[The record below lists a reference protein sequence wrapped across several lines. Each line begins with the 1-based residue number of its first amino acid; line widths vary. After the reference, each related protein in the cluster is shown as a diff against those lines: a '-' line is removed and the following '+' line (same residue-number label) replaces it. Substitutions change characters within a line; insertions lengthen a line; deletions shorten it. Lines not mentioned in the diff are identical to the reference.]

1 VTPREPRQSTSAD
14 HTGDDFQK
22 IAGIGQAIERRLHDA
37 GILTYQ
43 DLAVR
48 TPEQIAASLTDVAG
62 LSSARIA
69 SQDWA
74 GQAGRLVGPS
84 ASPLPS
90 EPDQTYASFH
100 IELLLDVDGSVR
112 RTKVHYYQSEKDSEK
127 DEAWPGWDEGRLIA
141 LLSGHIP
148 ALAPRQ
154 PAEAPQQPAE
164 APQQPA
170 EAPQQPAEAP
180 GPPSS
185 ATPTTDQQ
193 ETAAPSGSE
202 MDTSKL
208 PVSLPSTFLRI
219 ENLGLTREGQRIH
232 RHAPG
237 EPTSIGFTLHVTQ
250 ASTQAATFD
259 FTADV
264 TASSELGD
272 NQLQLLG
279 TAQGAVR
286 AGEPLPVELAGP
298 PLPRGLYRLEATVTI
313 YPADHTRDSKPL
325 HSRRRTGAF
334 VQVADVSVQP
344 VPTRT

>member
-48 TPEQIAASLTDVAG
+48 TPEQIAARLTDVAG

-84 ASPLPS
+84 VSPLPS

-112 RTKVHYYQSEKDSEK
+112 RTKVHYYQSEKD
-127 DEAWPGWDEGRLIA
+127 EAWPGWDEGRLIA
-141 LLSGHIP
+141 LLSDHIP
-148 ALAPRQ
+148 LLAPRQ
-154 PAEAPQQPAE
+154 PAEAPQQSAE
-164 APQQPA
+164 APQQS
-170 EAPQQPAEAP
+170 AEAP

-193 ETAAPSGSE
+193 ETAAASGSE
-202 MDTSKL
+202 METAKL
-208 PVSLPSTFLRI
+208 PVSLPSSFVRI
-219 ENLGLTREGQRIH
+219 ENLGLTREGQRSH
-232 RHAPG
+232 HYAPG
-237 EPTSIGFTLHVTQ
+237 EPTTIGFTLRVPQ
-250 ASTQAATFD
+250 PNTQAATFD

-272 NQLQLLG
+272 NQRQFLG

-298 PLPRGLYRLEATVTI
+298 PLPRGLYRLEATVAI

-325 HSRRRTGAF
+325 HTRRTTGAF

>member
-1 VTPREPRQSTSAD
+1 VTPREPRKSTSAD
-14 HTGDDFQK
+14 QTGDDFQK

-43 DLAVR
+43 DLAAR
-48 TPEQIAASLTDVAG
+48 SPEQIAARLADVAG
-62 LSSARIA
+62 LSSARIT
-69 SQDWA
+69 SQDWT
-74 GQAGRLVGPS
+74 GQAGRLAGS
-84 ASPLPS
+84 AAPPLPS

-112 RTKVHYYQSEKDSEK
+112 RTKVHHLQSGQ
-127 DEAWPGWDEGRLIA
+127 DEAWPGWDEGRLMA

-148 ALAPRQ
+148 FLAPR
-154 PAEAPQQPAE
+154 
-164 APQQPA
+164 QPA

-185 ATPTTDQQ
+185 ATPTMDQQ

-202 MDTSKL
+202 METAKL
-208 PVSLPSTFLRI
+208 PVSLPSTVLRI

-232 RHAPG
+232 RHSPG
-237 EPTSIGFTLHVTQ
+237 EPTSMGFTLHVTR

-259 FTADV
+259 FIADV

-272 NQLQLLG
+272 NQRQLLG
-279 TAQGAVR
+279 TAQGAIR
-286 AGEPLPVELAGP
+286 AGELLPVELAGP
-298 PLPRGLYRLEATVTI
+298 PLLRGLYRLEATVAI

-334 VQVADVSVQP
+334 VQVADVSAQA

>member
-1 VTPREPRQSTSAD
+1 MTPRDPRQSSPA
-14 HTGDDFQK
+14 GQAADDFQK

-37 GILTYQ
+37 GILTYR
-43 DLAVR
+43 DLAAR
-48 TPEQIAASLTDVAG
+48 SPEQIAASLADVAG

-74 GQAGRLVGPS
+74 GQAGRLAGS
-84 ASPLPS
+84 AAPPLPS
-90 EPDQTYASFH
+90 EPDQHYASFH

-112 RTKVHYYQSEKDSEK
+112 RTKVHHHQSDK

-141 LLSGHIP
+141 LLRDHIP
-148 ALAPRQ
+148 LLAPGQ
-154 PAEAPQQPAE
+154 QAEAS
-164 APQQPA
+164 
-170 EAPQQPAEAP
+170 
-180 GPPSS
+180 GPPSP

-193 ETAAPSGSE
+193 QEAAAPSRSE
-202 MDTSKL
+202 METAEL
-208 PVSLPSTFLRI
+208 PVSLPSSFLRI
-219 ENLGLTREGQRIH
+219 ENLGLTREGQRSH
-232 RHAPG
+232 HYAPG
-237 EPTSIGFTLHVTQ
+237 KPTTIGFTLHVTQ

-264 TASSELGD
+264 TASSDLGD
-272 NQLQLLG
+272 NQRQLLG

-298 PLPRGLYRLEATVTI
+298 PLPRGLYRLEATVALF
-313 YPADHTRDSKPL
+313 PADHTRDSRPL
-325 HSRRRTGAF
+325 HSRRTTGAF

>member
-1 VTPREPRQSTSAD
+1 MTPRDPRQSTPAGQA
-14 HTGDDFQK
+14 GDDFQK

-43 DLAVR
+43 DMAAR
-48 TPEQIAASLTDVAG
+48 SPEQIAASLTDVAG

-74 GQAGRLVGPS
+74 GQAGRLAGPA

-112 RTKVHYYQSEKDSEK
+112 RTKVHYYQSEQ

-148 ALAPRQ
+148 LLAPRQ
-154 PAEAPQQPAE
+154 PAETPEQPAETPEQPAE
-164 APQQPA
+164 ALGQPA
-170 EAPQQPAEAP
+170 DAP

-193 ETAAPSGSE
+193 EAAAPSGSE
-202 MDTSKL
+202 LETAEL
-208 PVSLPSTFLRI
+208 PVSLPSSFLRI
-219 ENLGLTREGQRIH
+219 ENLGLTREGQRS
-232 RHAPG
+232 RRYAPG
-237 EPTSIGFTLHVTQ
+237 EPTSIGLTLHVTP
-250 ASTQAATFD
+250 ASTLQAATFD

-264 TASSELGD
+264 TASSVLGD
-272 NQLQLLG
+272 NQRQRLG

-286 AGEPLPVELAGP
+286 AGEPLPVELTGP
-298 PLPRGLYRLEATVTI
+298 PLPRGLYRLEATVAI
-313 YPADHTRDSKPL
+313 YPADHTRDSQPL
-325 HSRRRTGAF
+325 HSRRTTGAF
-334 VQVADVSVQP
+334 VQVADVSAQP
-344 VPTRT
+344 VPV

>member
-48 TPEQIAASLTDVAG
+48 TPERIAASLTDVAG

-170 EAPQQPAEAP
+170 EAP

-185 ATPTTDQQ
+185 ATPATDQQ
-193 ETAAPSGSE
+193 EAAAPSGSE
-202 MDTSKL
+202 METAEL
-208 PVSLPSTFLRI
+208 PVSLPSSFLRI
-219 ENLGLTREGQRIH
+219 ENLGLTREGQRSH
-232 RHAPG
+232 RYAPD
-237 EPTSIGFTLHVTQ
+237 ESTTIGFTLRVTH

-272 NQLQLLG
+272 NQRQLLG

-298 PLPRGLYRLEATVTI
+298 PLPRGLYRLEATVAI

-325 HSRRRTGAF
+325 HSRSTIGAF
-334 VQVADVSVQP
+334 VQVADVSAQP
-344 VPTRT
+344 VPMRT

>member
-1 VTPREPRQSTSAD
+1 MTPRDPRQSSPA
-14 HTGDDFQK
+14 GQAADDFQK

-37 GILTYQ
+37 GILTYR
-43 DLAVR
+43 DLAAR
-48 TPEQIAASLTDVAG
+48 SPEQIAASLADVAG

-74 GQAGRLVGPS
+74 GQAGRLAGS
-84 ASPLPS
+84 AAPPLPS
-90 EPDQTYASFH
+90 EPDQHYASFH

-112 RTKVHYYQSEKDSEK
+112 RTKVHHHQSDK

-141 LLSGHIP
+141 LLRDHIP
-148 ALAPRQ
+148 LLAPGQ
-154 PAEAPQQPAE
+154 PAEAS
-164 APQQPA
+164 
-170 EAPQQPAEAP
+170 

-193 ETAAPSGSE
+193 QEAAAPSRSE
-202 MDTSKL
+202 METAEL
-208 PVSLPSTFLRI
+208 PVSLPSSFLRI
-219 ENLGLTREGQRIH
+219 ENLGLTREGQRSH
-232 RHAPG
+232 HYAPG
-237 EPTSIGFTLHVTQ
+237 KPTTIGFTLHVTQ

-264 TASSELGD
+264 TASSDLGD
-272 NQLQLLG
+272 NQRQLLG

-298 PLPRGLYRLEATVTI
+298 PLPRGLYRLEATVALF
-313 YPADHTRDSKPL
+313 PADHTRDSRPL
-325 HSRRRTGAF
+325 HSRRTTGAF

>member
-1 VTPREPRQSTSAD
+1 VTPRDPRQSAPAD
-14 HTGDDFQK
+14 RTGDDFRK

-43 DLAVR
+43 DLAAR
-48 TPEQIAASLTDVAG
+48 TPEQIAASVADVAG
-62 LSSARIA
+62 LSSSRIA

-74 GQAGRLVGPS
+74 GQAGRLAGPAAPS
-84 ASPLPS
+84 LPS

-112 RTKVHYYQSEKDSEK
+112 RTKVHHLKSGQ

-141 LLSGHIP
+141 LLSGYIP
-148 ALAPRQ
+148 LMAPR
-154 PAEAPQQPAE
+154 
-164 APQQPA
+164 
-170 EAPQQPAEAP
+170 QPAEAP

-185 ATPTTDQQ
+185 ATPPTDQQ
-193 ETAAPSGSE
+193 EEAAPSRSE
-202 MDTSKL
+202 METAEL
-208 PVSLPSTFLRI
+208 PVSLPSSFLRI
-219 ENLGLTREGQRIH
+219 ENLGLTREGQRSH
-232 RHAPG
+232 RYAPD

-250 ASTQAATFD
+250 ASTRAATFD

-272 NQLQLLG
+272 NQRQLLG

-298 PLPRGLYRLEATVTI
+298 PLPRGLYRLEATVAI

-334 VQVADVSVQP
+334 VQVADVP
-344 VPTRT
+344 A

>member
-1 VTPREPRQSTSAD
+1 MTPREPRQSTSAD

-48 TPEQIAASLTDVAG
+48 TPEQIAARLTDVAG

-141 LLSGHIP
+141 LLRGHIP
-148 ALAPRQ
+148 LLAPRQ
-154 PAEAPQQPAE
+154 PAEAPR
-164 APQQPA
+164 
-170 EAPQQPAEAP
+170 QPAEAP

-193 ETAAPSGSE
+193 ETAAASGSE
-202 MDTSKL
+202 METAKL
-208 PVSLPSTFLRI
+208 PVSLPSSFLRI
-219 ENLGLTREGQRIH
+219 ENLGLTRAGQRIH

-237 EPTSIGFTLHVTQ
+237 EPASIGFTLHVTQ

-272 NQLQLLG
+272 NQRQLLG

-298 PLPRGLYRLEATVTI
+298 PLPRGLYRLEAAVAI
-313 YPADHTRDSKPL
+313 YPPDHTRDSKPL
-325 HSRRRTGAF
+325 HSRRTTGAF
-334 VQVADVSVQP
+334 VQVADVPAQP
-344 VPTRT
+344 VPTPT

>member
-1 VTPREPRQSTSAD
+1 MAGHHQRERRETVTPRDPRQSTPAGQ
-14 HTGDDFQK
+14 TGDDFQK

-43 DLAVR
+43 DLAAR
-48 TPEQIAASLTDVAG
+48 SPEQIAASLTDVAG

-74 GQAGRLVGPS
+74 GQAGRLAGPA

-112 RTKVHYYQSEKDSEK
+112 RTKVHYYQSEKD
-127 DEAWPGWDEGRLIA
+127 EAWPGWDEGRLIA
-141 LLSGHIP
+141 LLSDHIP
-148 ALAPRQ
+148 RLAAR
-154 PAEAPQQPAE
+154 
-164 APQQPA
+164 
-170 EAPQQPAEAP
+170 QPAEAP

-185 ATPTTDQQ
+185 ATPTTDQH
-193 ETAAPSGSE
+193 EAAAPSGSE
-202 MDTSKL
+202 METAEL
-208 PVSLPSTFLRI
+208 PVSLPSSFLRI
-219 ENLGLTREGQRIH
+219 ENLGLTRQGQRSL
-232 RHAPG
+232 RYAPD
-237 EPTSIGFTLHVTQ
+237 EPTTIGFTLHVTQ
-250 ASTQAATFD
+250 AGTQAATFD

-272 NQLQLLG
+272 NQRQLLG

-286 AGEPLPVELAGP
+286 AGEPLPVELAGS
-298 PLPRGLYRLEATVTI
+298 PLPRGLYRLEATVAI
-313 YPADHTRDSKPL
+313 YPADHARDSKPL

-334 VQVADVSVQP
+334 VQVADVSAQP

>member
-1 VTPREPRQSTSAD
+1 MAGHHQRERRGTVTPRDPRQSTPAD
-14 HTGDDFQK
+14 QTGDDFRK

-43 DLAVR
+43 DLAAR
-48 TPEQIAASLTDVAG
+48 SPEQIAGSLTDVAG
-62 LSSARIA
+62 LSPARIA

-74 GQAGRLVGPS
+74 GQAGRLAGP
-84 ASPLPS
+84 AAPPLPS

-112 RTKVHYYQSEKDSEK
+112 RTKVHHLQSGQ

-148 ALAPRQ
+148 LLAPR
-154 PAEAPQQPAE
+154 
-164 APQQPA
+164 
-170 EAPQQPAEAP
+170 QPAEAP

-185 ATPTTDQQ
+185 ATPPTDQQ
-193 ETAAPSGSE
+193 EAAAPSGSE
-202 MDTSKL
+202 METVEL
-208 PVSLPSTFLRI
+208 PVSLPSSFLRI
-219 ENLGLTREGQRIH
+219 ENLGLIREGQRSH
-232 RHAPG
+232 RYALG
-237 EPTSIGFTLHVTQ
+237 EPTTIGFTLRVTQ
-250 ASTQAATFD
+250 ASTQAATFG

-264 TASSELGD
+264 TARSELGD
-272 NQLQLLG
+272 NQRQLLG

-298 PLPRGLYRLEATVTI
+298 PLPRGLYRLEATVAI
-313 YPADHTRDSKPL
+313 YPAHHTRDSKPL
-325 HSRRRTGAF
+325 HTRRTTGAF
-334 VQVADVSVQP
+334 VEVADVSVQP